1 MKPIRWTLHAMQNL
15 LDREIERT
23 EVDKTL
29 AQPEF
34 IAPGQFP
41 RHIHMRRYFD
51 SLLQQEM
58 LLRVIIEE
66 TIAEI
71 VVVSV
76 YKTSQI
82 ERYLRGLT
90 P

>member
-51 SLLQQEM
+51 SLLQ
-58 LLRVIIEE
+58 
-66 TIAEI
+66 
-71 VVVSV
+71 
-76 YKTSQI
+76 
-82 ERYLRGLT
+82 
-90 P
+90 

>member
-66 TIAEI
+66 TIAEL
-71 VVVSV
+71 SSCL
-76 YKTSQI
+76 YTKLP
-82 ERYLRGLT
+82 RLRDT
-90 P
+90 

>member
-1 MKPIRWTLHAMQNL
+1 MKPIRRTPHAMQNL
-15 LDREIERT
+15 LDREIEQT

-34 IAPGQFP
+34 IVPGQFP
-41 RHIHMRRYFD
+41 RHIYMRRYFD
-51 SLLQQEM
+51 SLLQQEI
-58 LLRVIIEE
+58 LLRVIVEE
-66 TIAEI
+66 TMTER
-71 VVVSV
+71 VVISV

-82 ERYLRGLT
+82 ERYLRGLI